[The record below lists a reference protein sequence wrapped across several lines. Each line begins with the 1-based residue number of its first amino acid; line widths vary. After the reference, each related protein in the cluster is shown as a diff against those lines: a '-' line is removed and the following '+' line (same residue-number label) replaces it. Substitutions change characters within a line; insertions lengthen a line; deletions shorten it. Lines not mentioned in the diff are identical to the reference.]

1 MGIGIYGIGASALN
15 AAQIGLATTEH
26 NIANANTPGYSRQL
40 VETGARLP
48 QLFGAGYVGQG
59 ADVVAIKRA
68 YNEFLSGQVMS
79 EQAQASHLDAYYSQI
94 KQIDNL
100 LANPNAGISSAL
112 QDFFNAANGV
122 SSLPESV
129 AARQTMLGSAQFLA
143 ARFQSINQRLSDANN
158 NVNSQIGLSVANIN
172 SLSKQVAALNQ
183 GIVLAQN
190 VADRPPNDLLDK
202 RDQLVAQ
209 LNQEIKAGVIKQS
222 DGSYNVFIG
231 NGQSL
236 VVGAQ
241 SFNLQTVQSLND
253 PGKLEVAYSDTMTG
267 SFTRLQQGS
276 LQGGQLGGLIEFR
289 ANTLDAAQN
298 SIGLVAMGVAG
309 LFNAQ
314 HKLGQDLAGAL
325 GGNFFVQSAPVAS
338 ASSDNAA
345 NGSTAVV
352 SASVTDYSALT
363 GSDYSLKYNSAAAGY
378 TLRRLSDNTVTTF
391 ASLPQTVD
399 GLTIS
404 STAGG
409 VAGDI
414 FFIRP
419 TVNGSR
425 DFAVAITDPVQIA
438 AAAPIRTGAA
448 LTNTGTGKIS
458 AGAVNPVPT
467 AADPIHPATDLN
479 LRQPVTIVF
488 STATSFTV
496 TGAGVPGS
504 PVTVAYTP
512 GADISYNGWT
522 AQIAG
527 SPSSGDTF
535 TVGANTGATADSRNA
550 LLLAGLQVQNTLS
563 GGVVTFQGAYSQLVS
578 QVGNKTRE
586 LDVTSQAQASMVRLT
601 MQEQQSISGVN
612 LDEEAA
618 NLMRYQRAYQA
629 AGKAL
634 QIANSL
640 FDLLLS
646 LGE

>member
-48 QLFGAGYVGQG
+48 QLFGSGYVGQG

-100 LANPNAGISSAL
+100 LANPTAGISSAL

-143 ARFQSINQRLSDANN
+143 ARFQSLNQRLADANN

-172 SLSKQVAALNQ
+172 SLAKQIAALNH
-183 GIVLAQN
+183 GIVMAQN
-190 VADRPPNDLLDK
+190 VAAQPPNDLLDK
-202 RDQLVAQ
+202 RDQLVAL

-222 DGSYNVFIG
+222 DGSYNVYIG

-236 VVGAQ
+236 VVGTQ
-241 SFNLQTVQSLND
+241 SFSLQAVQSLAD
-253 PGKLEVAYSDTMTG
+253 PSKLEVAYSDAATG
-267 SFTRLQQGS
+267 SFTRLQQNS

-289 ANTLDAAQN
+289 TNTLDGAQN

-314 HKLGQDLAGAL
+314 HQLGQDLTGAL
-325 GGNFFVQSAPVAS
+325 GGSFFVQSSPVAS

-352 SASVTDYSALT
+352 SASVADYSALT
-363 GSDYSLKYNSAAAGY
+363 GSDYSLKYNGAAAGY

-399 GLTIS
+399 GLAIS

-409 VAGDI
+409 VAGDV
-414 FFIRP
+414 FLIRP

-458 AGAVNPVPT
+458 AGAVNPAPS

-479 LRQPVTIVF
+479 LRQPVTIAF

-496 TGAGVPGS
+496 TGTGVPGS

-522 AQIAG
+522 AQITG
-527 SPSSGDTF
+527 SPSPGDTF

-550 LLLAGLQVQNTLS
+550 LLLAGLQIQNTLS

-578 QVGNKTRE
+578 QIGNKTRE
-586 LDVTSQAQASMVRLT
+586 LDVTSQAQASMVQLT
-601 MQEQQSISGVN
+601 MQEQQSVSGVN

-634 QIANSL
+634 QVANSL